1 VQPSQISGRPRVT
14 SQLGIPDIVDFHT
27 VLDNARQL
35 STMDQTRLIDALWNL
50 VPDDVELPLHPEWA
64 AELQRRVTERQSG
77 TAKSISWAQ
86 VRSEALARVRDDN
99 AH

>member
-1 VQPSQISGRPRVT
+1 M
-14 SQLGIPDIVDFHT
+14 VDFNS

-35 STMDQTRLIDALWNL
+35 SPMDQARLIDALWNL

-77 TAKSISWAQ
+77 AAKSIPWAQ
-86 VRSEALARVRDDN
+86 VRSEALTRVRDDI
-99 AH
+99 AD